1 MAPEAS
7 ARATSKPCSS
17 PWNASRSG
25 AATCSSTA
33 AGDARASGEA
43 PALPHAGQ
51 GGPTTMSQQQGTER
65 SVTYLTPEAYERL
78 SSELQVL
85 KTEGRERISQAIG
98 AAREHGDI
106 RENADYDAAKNEQG
120 LMEARIRQLEAL
132 LSSAVVGE
140 APASGV
146 AGPGMVV
153 ALEIAGEEE
162 TYFLGSREEAIDG
175 MEVLSAQSPLGQAVA
190 GRKAGD
196 EFTYSTPT
204 GRELPVKLLQA
215 EPRR

>member
-1 MAPEAS
+1 
-7 ARATSKPCSS
+7 
-17 PWNASRSG
+17 
-25 AATCSSTA
+25 
-33 AGDARASGEA
+33 
-43 PALPHAGQ
+43 
-51 GGPTTMSQQQGTER
+51 MSQQQGTER

-153 ALEIAGEEE
+153 TLEIAGEEE